1 MRHPQKRDVYIM
13 SGYMAPA
20 LVKSSDDLIEYYV
33 EDSSTVDPNAKK
45 GCKCAL
51 LVENLQVLFACAC

>member
-1 MRHPQKRDVYIM
+1 M

-33 EDSSTVDPNAKK
+33 KDSSTVDPNAKK